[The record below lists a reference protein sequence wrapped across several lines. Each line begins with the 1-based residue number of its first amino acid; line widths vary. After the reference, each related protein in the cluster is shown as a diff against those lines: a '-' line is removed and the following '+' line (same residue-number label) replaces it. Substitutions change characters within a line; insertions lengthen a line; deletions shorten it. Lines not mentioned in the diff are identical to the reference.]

1 MRREMSEA
9 RLKPCPFC
17 GGRAELTEDRYAY
30 SGAPFK
36 VECAPA
42 PWTSEANAL
51 GEMVLT
57 CHDTDADGKPWREDF
72 AQSWGATSEAD
83 AKAFC
88 PLPALYGAAR
98 RAHAFLAHS
107 SLIGAAEV
115 RAELEAALA
124 KAGGEE

>member
-1 MRREMSEA
+1 MILSSVSNTKRSEVMKLEELSPEA
-9 RLKPCPFC
+9 KKGKQMKTLK
-17 GGRAELTEDRYAY
+17 ELGI
-30 SGAPFK
+30 S
-36 VECAPA
+36 PA
-42 PWTSEANAL
+42 PWTVEANAL

-57 CHDTDADGKPWREDF
+57 CHDTDTDGKPWSEDF
-72 AQSWGATSEAD
+72 AQSWGATAEAD
-83 AKAFC
+83 ANAFC
-88 PLPALYGAAR
+88 ALPALYNAAR